1 MNIMLFPRVL
11 AKTGVGN
18 YVAQLARELN
28 RKGHKV
34 IIVSGLNE
42 LSFNDSNIK
51 YIHIPVNKHSKNP
64 IHYLNNIKAICR
76 CIRDNKIDI
85 VHCHHRM
92 AALYMKIC
100 SILVGVPFVYTLH
113 SVNIPCDFRHRIVT
127 FVGKAAIAV
136 STDAYEFLTKKL
148 KVPYKKACKVYS
160 GVDESKLLPLSDNE
174 QKNLKALW
182 NIDEEK
188 IIVAIHS
195 RIAAIKNHIL
205 VAEALNKLPP
215 QQREKIVVVCSGDT
229 NSLYY
234 KKLVAKIAEY
244 NLQHN
249 FRFVGWCDSRDIL
262 GIADIMIAPSFKEG
276 FPLNVVEAFLMKV
289 PVARSKTGG
298 YEDQKF
304 CFPISERN
312 CGDVVKILED
322 FCNGEAEKY
331 RANTEI
337 AYKYA
342 KENFTLEKM
351 TVSTVEIY
359 KKVCEKSGN

>member
-113 SVNIPCDFRHRIVT
+113 SVNIPCDFRHRILT
-127 FVGKAAIAV
+127 FVGKQAIAV
-136 STDAYEFLTKKL
+136 SSEAQEFLIKKL
-148 KVPYKKACKVYS
+148 KVQSKKVCKIYS
-160 GVDESKLLPLSDNE
+160 GVDESKLLPLTAFMQNE
-174 QKNLKALW
+174 LRNKW
-182 NIDEEK
+182 NISEDK
-188 IIVAIHS
+188 FVVVMHS
-195 RIAAIKNHIL
+195 RIDAIKNHLL
-205 VAEALNKLPP
+205 VVEALNKLTDE
-215 QQREKIVVVCSGDT
+215 QRKKIVVVCSGDKQG
-229 NSLYY
+229 LYY
-234 KKLVAKIAEY
+234 KELLMKIVEY
-244 NLQHN
+244 DLGNN
-249 FRFVGWCDSRDIL
+249 FRFIGWCNSRDIL

-331 RANTEI
+331 RANTEM

-351 TVSTVEIY
+351 TVSIVEIY